1 MLPGIGQPI
10 KSSGRGAISL
20 WTLEWTY
27 TDAAGAVL
35 LDATISDQDA
45 RVATPVADGGTGLTL
60 IRFPK
65 SRKAKI
71 LHMSL
76 QSAVSG
82 TLEKQVTPG
91 PIDPVAGTF
100 TFVMCT
106 APSTLADPASGARG
120 RLTLALDYE

>member
-27 TDAAGAVL
+27 TDGAGAVL

-45 RVATPVADGGTGLTL
+45 RVATPVALTSVGLTA

-65 SRKAKI
+65 CRKAKI

-76 QSAVSG
+76 QAAVAG
-82 TLEKQVTPG
+82 TTEKQVTPG
-91 PIDPVAGTF
+91 PIDPAAGTF
-100 TFVMCT
+100 TFVVCT
-106 APSTLADPASGARG
+106 APSTLAFPASGSRA

>member
-27 TDAAGAVL
+27 TNGAGAVL
-35 LDATISDQDA
+35 LDATKSDQDA
-45 RVATPVADGGTGLTL
+45 RVATPVATGGTGLTL

-65 SRKAKI
+65 SRNARVY
-71 LHMSL
+71 HCSVEEPVVG
-76 QSAVSG
+76 VSV
-82 TLEKQVTPG
+82 QVANVFG
-91 PIDPVAGTF
+91 LDPVNGAVTF
-100 TFVMCT
+100 RVATG
-106 APSTLADPASGARG
+106 ASAAQATSGSRG